1 MRRWAV
7 ALALVL
13 STAPAYAQAPGA
25 TPPTSPTNVPV
36 AQPQSRA
43 DKIKQRIRERR
54 AFELTDALDLDQKTA
69 ARMSAVMDRYDGEFD
84 RLLAQRAEQQ
94 QRLNGA
100 DQIKDPK
107 VLAKLIDDAM
117 ANQRAF
123 WDVEERRLGE
133 LRTVLTPQQTA
144 RLIVTLPQLE
154 RQLQN
159 QLQKAINQKAPNP
172 RRNNPNRR
180 PLDDDDD

>member
-1 MRRWAV
+1 MRRSAV
-7 ALALVL
+7 VLALVL
-13 STAPAYAQAPGA
+13 SAGPAFAQAPGA
-25 TPPTSPTNVPV
+25 IPPTNVPV

-43 DKIKQRIRERR
+43 DRIKQRIRERR

-84 RLLAQRAEQQ
+84 HLLAKRGELQ
-94 QRLNGA
+94 QRLDNA

-159 QLQKAINQKAPNP
+159 QLQKAINQKAPA

-180 PLDDDDD
+180 PIDDDDD

>member
-1 MRRWAV
+1 MRRTAV
-7 ALALVL
+7 ALALML
-13 STAPAYAQAPGA
+13 GAAPAFAQAPGA
-25 TPPTSPTNVPV
+25 TPPSGPN
-36 AQPQSRA
+36 AQQPPSGPQSRA

-69 ARMSAVMDRYDGEFD
+69 ARMSAVMNRYDEQFD
-84 RLLAQRAEQQ
+84 RLLAQRAELQ

-159 QLQKAINQKAPNP
+159 QLQKAINQKAP

>member
-1 MRRWAV
+1 MRTPAV
-7 ALALVL
+7 VLALLL
-13 STAPAYAQAPGA
+13 SAGSAFAQAPGA
-25 TPPTSPTNVPV
+25 TSPTNPTNVPV
-36 AQPQSRA
+36 QSRA
-43 DKIKQRIRERR
+43 DRIKQRIRERR

-84 RLLAQRAEQQ
+84 HLLAQRGELQ
-94 QRLNGA
+94 QRLNNA

-107 VLAKLIDDAM
+107 VLARLIDDAI

-159 QLQKAINQKAPNP
+159 QLQKAIHQKAPA

-180 PLDDDDD
+180 PIDDDDDD

>member
-1 MRRWAV
+1 MRRTAV

-13 STAPAYAQAPGA
+13 SAAPAFAQAPGA
-25 TPPTSPTNVPV
+25 TSPTNVPV

-54 AFELTDALDLDQKTA
+54 AFELTDALDLDQKAA
-69 ARMSAVMDRYDGEFD
+69 ARMSAVMERYDEQFD
-84 RLLAQRAEQQ
+84 RLLAQRAELQ

-123 WDVEERRLGE
+123 WDVEEHRLAE

-159 QLQKAINQKAPNP
+159 QLQKAINQKAP

-180 PLDDDDD
+180 PVDDDDD